1 MRTGPVFIMRFV
13 SILCLISALLL
24 LSPQAAALSLELE
37 ATEYIN
43 DLVFYPEGTYGSGS
57 VTGSLSVT
65 NPSPD
70 HTVSDINISFG
81 DGITPSG
88 VHINELSPK
97 STTTIS
103 YESPGPVTVPLPS
116 VRETVEPLTLY
127 RGTEQEVVFQVEIS
141 NPGSEDISVLSLD
154 RGFPVELEFAS
165 LAFSAGSLNRTGN
178 SFHWENFTI
187 SPGAAESLRVV
198 FNTTPVSDIV
208 LQPSSFSFTTPS
220 LTVSK
225 DFSLS
230 AVTSTRFAVEK
241 QNIGKDQWNVG
252 VMVEDASDFDCLLS
266 GVEVYVSDLM
276 LTEPELIREYAPD
289 LRLRPGES
297 WRDSFPYE
305 YEETPVFFAKVFYT
319 IPCTISGLSMPLTA
333 SESGGFV
340 ISSIV
345 CGTSDTPGGA
355 LGPEGFGDVVVDP
368 DVPGEEDSSEEDNN
382 EEDSMPL
389 VVPDEEGSRHHSEDG
404 ERLRIIR
411 PIYPVSEN
419 GPEPDT
425 VPWTNEENTPG
436 VERVETEKSRFNLLP
451 FLLPLLLLLLGAS
464 GKKFLP
470 FMLPI
475 PGKQLVTGSS
485 QLKEIHGTNGFELLF
500 SGGRSVFIS
509 RNEFN
514 KLGGEKLVKG
524 SLPVEGN
531 PLSEAVNELVEDG
544 RITVVDTEIDY
555 VHEIMAR
562 YGISA
567 EDADILA
574 AAEFLGVKEVL
585 LTTSKSENTARK
597 MGPRPVRLSEI
608 LKPAK
613 PENS

>member
-1 MRTGPVFIMRFV
+1 MRTGPVFIMRFA
-13 SILCLISALLL
+13 SILCLVSALLL
-24 LSPQAAALSLELE
+24 LSPHAAALSLELE
-37 ATEYIN
+37 ATEYVN
-43 DLVFYPEGTYGSGS
+43 DLVFYPDGTYGSGS

-97 STTTIS
+97 STTTVS
-103 YESPGPVTVPLPS
+103 YKAPGPVTVPLPS

-127 RGTEQEVVFQVEIS
+127 RDTEQEVVFQVEIS
-141 NPGSEDISVLSLD
+141 NPGSEDISILSFD
-154 RGFPVELEFAS
+154 REFPEELEFAS
-165 LAFSAGSLNRTGN
+165 LTFSAGSLNRTGN
-178 SFHWENFTI
+178 SFHWENFTVP
-187 SPGAAESLRVV
+187 PGAAESLLVV

-225 DFSLS
+225 DLSIS

-241 QNIGKDQWNVG
+241 QKIGKDQWNVG
-252 VMVEDASDFDCLLS
+252 VVVEDASDFDCLLS

-276 LTEPELIREYAPD
+276 LTEPKLIRECAPD
-289 LRLRPGES
+289 LWLRPGES
-297 WRDSFPYE
+297 WRDSFTYE
-305 YEETPVFFAKVFYT
+305 YEGTPVFFAKVFYT

-340 ISSIV
+340 ISSTV
-345 CGTSDTPGGA
+345 CGTSDTPGGSI
-355 LGPEGFGDVVVDP
+355 GPEGSGNVVVDP
-368 DVPGEEDSSEEDNN
+368 A
-382 EEDSMPL
+382 
-389 VVPDEEGSRHHSEDG
+389 VPDEEESRHHSGDG
-404 ERLRIIR
+404 ERLWIIR

-419 GPEPDT
+419 EPEAES
-425 VPWTNEENTPG
+425 VPRTNEENTAG
-436 VERVETEKSRFNLLP
+436 VERVETEKSRLNLLPFLLP
-451 FLLPLLLLLLGAS
+451 FLLPLLLLLLGAA
-464 GKKFLP
+464 GRKFLP
-470 FMLPI
+470 FSPPM

-514 KLGGEKLVKG
+514 KLGGENLIRG
-524 SLPVEGN
+524 STPVEEKIPVEGS
-531 PLSEAVNELVEDG
+531 PLGKAVNKLVENG

-567 EDADILA
+567 EDAEILA

-585 LTTSKSENTARK
+585 LTTSKSENAARK
-597 MGPRPVRLSEI
+597 MGPRPLKLSEI

-613 PENS
+613 PENA

>member
-1 MRTGPVFIMRFV
+1 MRTGPVFIIRFA
-13 SILCLISALLL
+13 SILCLFSLLL
-24 LSPQAAALSLELE
+24 LIGPHAAALSLELE
-37 ATEYIN
+37 ATEYVN
-43 DLVFYPEGTYGSGS
+43 DLVFYPNGTYGAGS

-65 NPSPD
+65 NPSPN

-97 STTTIS
+97 STTTVS
-103 YESPGPVTVPLPS
+103 YEAPVPVTIQLPS
-116 VRETVEPLTLY
+116 VRETVEPSTLY
-127 RGTEQEVVFQVEIS
+127 QGTEQEVIFQVEIS
-141 NPGSEDISVLSLD
+141 NPGGKDISVLSFD
-154 RGFPVELEFAS
+154 REFPEELEFAS
-165 LAFSAGSLNRTGN
+165 LTFSAGSLNRTGN
-178 SFHWENFTI
+178 SFHWENFAV
-187 SPGAAESLRVV
+187 SAGSAENLLVV

-225 DFSLS
+225 DLSLS

-252 VMVEDASDFDCLLS
+252 AAVEDASDFDCLLS
-266 GVEVYVSDLM
+266 GVEIYVSDLM
-276 LTEPELIREYAPD
+276 LTEPKLIREYAPD
-289 LRLRPGES
+289 LWLRPGES
-297 WRDSFPYE
+297 WRDSFTYE
-305 YEETPVFFAKVFYT
+305 YEGIPVFFARVFYT

-345 CGTSDTPGGA
+345 CGTSNTPGEP
-355 LGPEGFGDVVVDP
+355 LGPESPGDIVVDP
-368 DVPGEEDSSEEDNN
+368 A
-382 EEDSMPL
+382 
-389 VVPDEEGSRHHSEDG
+389 VPDEEGSRHHNGDG

-419 GPEPDT
+419 EPEPDG
-425 VPWTNEENTPG
+425 VPRTNEEDAP
-436 VERVETEKSRFNLLP
+436 EKVETEKSRFNLLL
-451 FLLPLLLLLLGAS
+451 FLFPLLLLLLGAA
-464 GKKFLP
+464 GKKFLQFP
-470 FMLPI
+470 PPM

-485 QLKEIHGTNGFELLF
+485 QLKEIHSINGFELLF

-514 KLGGEKLVKG
+514 KLGGENLVKG
-524 SLPVEGN
+524 RKPVEGKIHFEGS
-531 PLSEAVNELVEDG
+531 PLGEAIIGLVKNG

-555 VHEIMAR
+555 AHEIMDS
-562 YGISA
+562 YGISF
-567 EDADILA
+567 EDAEILA
-574 AAEFLGVKEVL
+574 TAEFLGVKEVL
-585 LTTSKSENTARK
+585 LTTPKSENAARK
-597 MGPRPVRLSEI
+597 MGSRPVKLSEI
-608 LKPAK
+608 LGPAK